1 MTGRLCTIGMTRGFA
16 KNIKN
21 VIVVDTNNKSAE
33 ILRGSSLYCSSK
45 DDKTEGVI
53 LNASEESRFT
63 FLGWQNC
70 KEVKNDRQ
78 IDR

>member
-1 MTGRLCTIGMTRGFA
+1 MEKLCTVGMARGFVKNV
-16 KNIKN
+16 KNIIAMN
-21 VIVVDTNNKSAE
+21 TDNKSAK
-33 ILRGSSLYCSSK
+33 ILRGSSLYCPSQ
-45 DDKTEGVI
+45 DDNTEGVI

-63 FLGWQNC
+63 FLEWQNC